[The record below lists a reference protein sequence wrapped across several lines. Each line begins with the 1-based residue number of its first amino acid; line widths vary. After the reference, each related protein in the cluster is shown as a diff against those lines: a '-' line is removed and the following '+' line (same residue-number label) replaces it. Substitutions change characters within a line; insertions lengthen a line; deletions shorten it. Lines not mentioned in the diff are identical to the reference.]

1 MTESITFISSR
12 DPVEGDGSVHQLAV
26 DLATAG
32 HDVALF
38 LVENGTFLARA
49 GTCSEIRGRL
59 SAAGVQLLADDFA
72 LAERGIVEGALADG
86 VDPTTLDVLVDH
98 MAQGRKVSWH

>member
-1 MTESITFISSR
+1 MAEFTFISSR
-12 DPVEGDGSVHQLAV
+12 DPVEGDGSVHQLAA
-26 DLATAG
+26 DLAGAG

-38 LVENGTFLARA
+38 LVENGAFLARA
-49 GTCSEIRGRL
+49 GACSELRDRL
-59 SAAGVQLLADDFA
+59 AAAGVRLLADDFA
-72 LAERGIVEGALADG
+72 LSERGIVDGALADG